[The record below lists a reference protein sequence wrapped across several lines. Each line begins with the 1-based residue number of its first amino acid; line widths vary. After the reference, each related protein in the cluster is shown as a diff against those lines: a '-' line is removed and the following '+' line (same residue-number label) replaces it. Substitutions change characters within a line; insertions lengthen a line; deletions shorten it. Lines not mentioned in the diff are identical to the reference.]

1 MIIRSLYSRPRR
13 DGFRVSSREAERK
26 TEFQCT
32 SLSLPYNRPSV
43 SVVDFT
49 EIALKQ
55 VTATLDSLKDGNRA
69 EPLSLFPYTPPLP
82 DNSLPWLQEF
92 NKIYVACPQYSWG
105 CFLPPPSHLLPDCNH
120 KISFRRCKLPTR
132 QEEE

>member
-13 DGFRVSSREAERK
+13 DGVRVSSREAERK

-69 EPLSLFPYTPPLP
+69 EPLSLYFPTLFSYLTILYHDYKSLSKFMLRVHSTVGVVFFPPLTFA
-82 DNSLPWLQEF
+82 S
-92 NKIYVACPQYSWG
+92 
-105 CFLPPPSHLLPDCNH
+105 
-120 KISFRRCKLPTR
+120 
-132 QEEE
+132 